1 MGASSGQGRWG
12 SQIKKVEPTGSY
24 LPVPGVSNYL
34 RLVAWNGLGEVGW
47 DGCGCGFSVRSLLI
61 AGLQEEWLFFFFL
74 MGKKERGVLFAW
86 CPFFLII
93 KLNGVKQV
101 AYGE

>member
-24 LPVPGVSNYL
+24 LPAPGVSNYL

-61 AGLQEEWLFFFFL
+61 AGLQVEWLSFFL
-74 MGKKERGVLFAW
+74 DGEEGAW
-86 CPFFLII
+86 CPFCVVPFFS
-93 KLNGVKQV
+93 
-101 AYGE
+101 YY